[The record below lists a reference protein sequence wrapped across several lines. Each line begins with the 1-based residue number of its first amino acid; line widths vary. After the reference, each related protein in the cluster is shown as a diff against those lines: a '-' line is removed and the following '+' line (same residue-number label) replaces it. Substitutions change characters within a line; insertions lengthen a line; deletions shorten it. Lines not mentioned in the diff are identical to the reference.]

1 MLAALLLQTAAGQ
14 YTGSAACG
22 KCHPKQ
28 YSEQSKSGHARSLS
42 LTREHPLASR
52 FPETP
57 GEWAFGAGDQA
68 VTFVSR
74 VDNEFYIEHGMSYYT
89 RSNAMALTPGHSS
102 KSGVRYRTFDP
113 EAAILRCFQC
123 HSTGPLRLAE
133 GSRIVPAETGVR
145 CETCHGPG
153 EDHAQIRNPKRMTAT
168 GVNEFCGACHRKV
181 SPSEFTDWGDAWNVR
196 HQPLYLAQSR
206 CFLKSSG
213 KLSCFTCHAP
223 HSPVSRSAEAYSTL
237 CRSCHEDVRHKTAMA
252 AQTCTGC
259 HMPGCQVGRE
269 PAVCQSL
276 DRSVCAGEAAA
287 AVEVGAKVPGG
298 R

>member
-14 YTGSAACG
+14 YTGSASCG

-42 LTREHPLASR
+42 LAREHALASR
-52 FPETP
+52 FPGSP

-74 VDNEFYIEHGMSYYT
+74 VDDEFYVEHGLSYYT
-89 RSNAMALTPGHSS
+89 RSNAMALTPGHTSGA
-102 KSGVRYRTFDP
+102 GVRYRTFDP
-113 EAAILRCFQC
+113 DAAILRCFQC
-123 HSTGPLRLAE
+123 HSTGPLRLTE
-133 GSRIVPAETGVR
+133 GSRIVPSEPGVR

-153 EDHAQIRNPKRMTAT
+153 DDHVKSGGQIRNPKRMTAAEA
-168 GVNEFCGACHRKV
+168 NDFCGACHRQV
-181 SPSEFTDWGDAWNVR
+181 SPAEFTNWGDAWNVR

-223 HSPVSRSAEAYSTL
+223 HSPVSRSAEEYSAQ
-237 CRSCHEDVRHKTAMA
+237 CRSCHEGVRHKVAIA
-252 AQTCTGC
+252 GKACTTC
-259 HMPGCQVGRE
+259 HMPAVTLDENLRFANHWIGIFERGQTLRPGR
-269 PAVCQSL
+269 Q
-276 DRSVCAGEAAA
+276 
-287 AVEVGAKVPGG
+287 
-298 R
+298 